1 MSDSGVPSSDPWLE
15 RSRLDGMVLDG
26 FTYGIFFLL
35 SIEACVAVWKGGKSA
50 RVKLSKRQA
59 YFLIAYVVLTF
70 TLGSMGFAANARY
83 TEDIWINFRGGDR
96 DPSFLITNEFDYWYN
111 RLAIDTNFVMVW
123 FMNLLLLYRC
133 CVIWN
138 YQFLVVALMSAVYL
152 AIISL
157 SIAVMISA
165 SNSAVFFNLNI
176 QLSFLVLSCTYNL
189 LFTILVTIRLLAV
202 RNRITALLGPEHAVT
217 YTSITATLVESA
229 SLYFIF
235 DVIFVVTFAT
245 HSNVENLIL
254 LENCLIQGIAQLLI
268 IKRVAKGREYDTTM
282 ATHVASTGIA
292 FNRHG
297 PGGATTTI
305 NIEEDG
311 AIAVPMT
318 ARKLSGKKDVSP
330 NASDDSEAIAGRKE
344 GHVIAF
350 DIPKL
355 ESNDSETV

>member
-1 MSDSGVPSSDPWLE
+1 MSGELPSSDPWLE
-15 RSRLDGMVLDG
+15 RSRLDGMILDG

-35 SIEACVAVWKGGKSA
+35 SIEACIAIYKGGKSA
-50 RVKLSKRQA
+50 RVKLSKQQA
-59 YFLIAYVVLTF
+59 RVLIAYVVLTF

-96 DPSFLITNEFDYWYN
+96 TPSFLITNEFDYWYN

-123 FMNLLLLYRC
+123 LMNLLLLYRC

-138 YQFLVVALMSAVYL
+138 YQILVVVLMSSVYL

-157 SIAVMISA
+157 SIAVMVYA
-165 SNSAVFFNLNI
+165 GNSAIFFNLNV

-189 LFTILVTIRLLAV
+189 LFTILVATRLLAA
-202 RNRITALLGPEHAVT
+202 RNQIISLLGPEHAVT

-229 SLYFIF
+229 ALYFVF

-268 IKRVAKGREYDTTM
+268 IKRVAKGREYDSTM
-282 ATHVASTGIA
+282 ATQVASTRLAFNVG
-292 FNRHG
+292 FNRHT
-297 PGGATTTI
+297 PAGATTTI
-305 NIEEDG
+305 NIEEEG

-318 ARKLSGKKDVSP
+318 ARPPLFGKNVSQDTSGTSGTSKEEGDVIVLQP
-330 NASDDSEAIAGRKE
+330 
-344 GHVIAF
+344 V
-350 DIPKL
+350 
-355 ESNDSETV
+355 

>member
-1 MSDSGVPSSDPWLE
+1 MSFDSGVPSSDPWLE
-15 RSRLDGMVLDG
+15 RSRLDGMILDG

-35 SIEACVAVWKGGKSA
+35 SIEACIAVYRGQKKAKIGKQHA
-50 RVKLSKRQA
+50 RV
-59 YFLIAYVVLTF
+59 LIAYVAVTF

-123 FMNLLLLYRC
+123 LMNLLLLYRC

-138 YQFLVVALMSAVYL
+138 YQILVVALMSAVYL

-157 SIAVMISA
+157 SITVMIYA
-165 SNSAVFFNLNI
+165 SNSAVFFNLNV

-189 LFTILVTIRLLAV
+189 LFTILVATRLLAARKQIV
-202 RNRITALLGPEHAVT
+202 SILGPEHAIT

-229 SLYFIF
+229 ALYFIF
-235 DVIFVVTFAT
+235 DLIFVVTFAI
-245 HSNVENLIL
+245 HSNVQNLIL

-268 IKRVAKGREYDTTM
+268 IKRVAKGREYDRTM
-282 ATHVASTGIA
+282 ATQVASTRLA

-297 PGGATTTI
+297 PAGATTTI
-305 NIEEDG
+305 NVEEDG

-318 ARKLSGKKDVSP
+318 SRQLFGKKDVSLQ
-330 NASDDSEAIAGRKE
+330 SQYTSGISGSSGTRDGDAI
-344 GHVIAF
+344 V
-350 DIPKL
+350 
-355 ESNDSETV
+355 